1 VNLNFSNHIV
11 DWLEQP
17 VLKNQVYTKILS
29 IRPPR
34 PVNYILVL
42 TLLPYSSKHEWK
54 EFNTILLF
62 CCHVEMRN
70 RQVSRRAEFRKYL
83 GCHEGGELSIICRH
97 PVRAECFVAINLS
110 MYCRPLV
117 LFNVSFHHRQ
127 AKFLESYPT
136 MCNTS
141 SHISWI
147 VVIIGDQT
155 YSVKI
160 HSSPFPFV

>member
-1 VNLNFSNHIV
+1 MYLLFVMKYYPDIWADNESQLFKPHMALVGKS
-11 DWLEQP
+11 
-17 VLKNQVYTKILS
+17 VLKNQVHIYTKILS

-62 CCHVEMRN
+62 CCHMEVRN

-97 PVRAECFVAINLS
+97 PMRAECFVAILK
-110 MYCRPLV
+110 PFHV
-117 LFNVSFHHRQ
+117 L
-127 AKFLESYPT
+127 
-136 MCNTS
+136 
-141 SHISWI
+141 
-147 VVIIGDQT
+147 
-155 YSVKI
+155 
-160 HSSPFPFV
+160 